1 MSLACPNERCCC
13 TREYDGAPM
22 HIRQTYEAA
31 FFKDIGNPAEQQDRV
46 KVVWPVLELHGIANR
61 LVPQCA

>member
-1 MSLACPNERCCC
+1 
-13 TREYDGAPM
+13 M